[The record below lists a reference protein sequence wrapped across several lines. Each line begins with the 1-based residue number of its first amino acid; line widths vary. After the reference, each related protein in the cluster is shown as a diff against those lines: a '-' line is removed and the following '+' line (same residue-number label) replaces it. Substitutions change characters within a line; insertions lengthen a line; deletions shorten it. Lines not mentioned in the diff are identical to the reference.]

1 MIFSLISFS
10 WVSGGTSYKLL
21 VLSAKTSRFGDFFIF
36 LTSFFNV
43 FWNGSVTLR
52 NFILLVISNM
62 SFSNWSSLLQ
72 RGGHLRVLKPKW
84 SLGEFSASSMVSLL
98 MSR

>member
-1 MIFSLISFS
+1 MVLCTSCLFYLQKPVGLAISL
-10 WVSGGTSYKLL
+10 
-21 VLSAKTSRFGDFFIF
+21 FFDVI
-36 LTSFFNV
+36 FNV

-72 RGGHLRVLKPKW
+72 RGGALACFKAEVVV
-84 SLGEFSASSMVSLL
+84 G
-98 MSR
+98 